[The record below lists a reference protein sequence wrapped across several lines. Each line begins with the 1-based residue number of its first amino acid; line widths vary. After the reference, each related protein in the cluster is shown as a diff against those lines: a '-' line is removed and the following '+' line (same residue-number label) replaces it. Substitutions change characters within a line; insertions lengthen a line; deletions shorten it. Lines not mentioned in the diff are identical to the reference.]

1 MKKILAKLLN
11 GEISIEDAEG
21 EILNEFFSVSTFAS
35 LDINRE
41 MRSGIPE
48 VVYAEDKSPDVFFE
62 IVKSF
67 MKRRD
72 LLLATRLKEEH
83 YTAIKNLREDYEI
96 EERRTAR
103 ALIIKKRGYEVKR
116 RGGSV
121 GVMTAGSSDIPI
133 AEEARCAL
141 EITGIEPITFY
152 DVGVAGLHRIIE
164 PLKKMRLEKVKCII
178 VVAGMDGALPGV
190 IAGLVRSPVIGVPT
204 STGYGIGGK
213 GLGALIGMLQSCSP
227 GLAVVNIDAGFNA
240 GAIASLIARG
250 EKC

>member
-1 MKKILAKLLN
+1 MKKILEKLLN
-11 GEISIEDAEG
+11 GEISIDGAEG
-21 EILNEFFSVSTFAS
+21 EILDEFFSVNAFAT

-48 VVYAEDKSPDVFFE
+48 VIYTENKSPDVFLE
-62 IVKSF
+62 VIRSF

-83 YTAIKNLREDYEI
+83 YTAIENLRDDYEM
-96 EERRTAR
+96 EEIRIAR
-103 ALIIKKRGYEVKR
+103 ALIIKKKGYKVKKRGR
-116 RGGSV
+116 SV
-121 GVMTAGSSDIPI
+121 GIMTAGSSDIPI
-133 AEEARCAL
+133 AEEAKCVL
-141 EITGIEPITFY
+141 EITGIEPIAFY
-152 DVGVAGLHRIIE
+152 DVGIAGLHRIIE

-240 GAIASLIARG
+240 GAIASFIARG
-250 EKC
+250 EEC

>member
-11 GEISIEDAEG
+11 GEISIEGAEG

-48 VVYAEDKSPDVFFE
+48 VIYAEDKSSDVFLE
-62 IVKSF
+62 IVRSF

-83 YTAIKNLREDYEI
+83 YTAIKDLRDDYEI
-96 EERRTAR
+96 EERRRAR
-103 ALIIKKRGYEVKR
+103 ALIIKKKDYKVKR
-116 RGGSV
+116 RDGNV
-121 GVMTAGSSDIPI
+121 GIMTAGSSDIPI
-133 AEEARCAL
+133 AEEARCIL

-152 DVGVAGLHRIIE
+152 DIGIAGLHRIIE
-164 PLKKMRLEKVKCII
+164 PLKKMRGEKVKCII

-250 EKC
+250 EEC